1 MESDEFK
8 PFSLAETL
16 KVNETLSAK
25 KALERAIAQN
35 QTLNAYTTS
44 INSLSDAQRRA
55 IRNEIAHGPLD
66 SGATANAVL
75 ILEAMRNENYS
86 PELFDLTAFVRSH
99 GIGANEL
106 AEKKSFWNSLSKGI
120 KKQLEAV
127 SLAGANETRQLSE
140 VEKMEKRRLDH
151 VTFSL
156 NEMKNASEIA
166 RRKMVLGD

>member
-25 KALERAIAQN
+25 KALERAIA
-35 QTLNAYTTS
+35 TS

-75 ILEAMRNENYS
+75 ILEAMRNVNYS

-106 AEKKSFWNSLSKGI
+106 AGKKSFWNSLSKGI

-166 RRKMVLGD
+166 RRKMVLGG